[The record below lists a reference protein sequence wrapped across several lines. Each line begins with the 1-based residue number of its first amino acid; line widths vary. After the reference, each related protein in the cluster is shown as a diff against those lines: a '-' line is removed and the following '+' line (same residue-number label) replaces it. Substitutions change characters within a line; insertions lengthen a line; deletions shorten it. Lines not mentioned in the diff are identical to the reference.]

1 MARAW
6 GQLEMPWGLG
16 RAVAAWNISRNI
28 WKMSSYKT
36 SRQNEINMVFIKK
49 EKEMKEHKFTWGVLA
64 PVIGSI
70 FFPHLIWTWFWYQY
84 EIKHQI
90 QSG

>member
-1 MARAW
+1 
-6 GQLEMPWGLG
+6 
-16 RAVAAWNISRNI
+16 
-28 WKMSSYKT
+28 
-36 SRQNEINMVFIKK
+36 
-49 EKEMKEHKFTWGVLA
+49 MKEHKFTWGVLA

-70 FFPHLIWTWFWYQY
+70 FFPHLIWTWFWYQF